1 MTNWKE
7 YKLGELCTIT
17 SSKRIFYK
25 EYVSEGVPF
34 FRSKEIIEKA
44 NGNDISTELFITKD
58 KFQEIKDKFGVPLAG
73 DILLTSVGTLGVS
86 YQVQESDYFYF
97 KDGNLTWFKDFS
109 DEINTKFLLYWLRS
123 PLGKEGFN
131 SITIGSTQAAL
142 TIAGLKGIKLSIPD
156 LPTQTAIAEILSS
169 LDDKIELNNKINQEL
184 ENLAQT
190 LFKQWFIDFEFPN
203 EKGEPYKSSGGEMI
217 QSELGEIPKGW
228 ELKPIGDLF
237 EFVVGGDWGNDD
249 RDEQHSELNYVIRG
263 TDIPTLKSGSKNG
276 VPYRAIKPS
285 KLKNRQLKI
294 NDIVIEISGGSKG
307 QPTGRTILITEEILE
322 RLDYNA
328 IPASFCRSIRPKNN
342 FAEFL
347 GIYLTKIYD
356 DGKTWEYQNQST
368 GISNFQFK
376 FFESSEI
383 IALPSHLRIIDEFNS
398 LISGFYNLMTT
409 NENQEL
415 TALRDTLLPK
425 LISGELKVSELVAQ
439 NA

>member
-109 DEINTKFLLYWLRS
+109 DKINTKFLLYWLRS

-131 SITIGSTQAAL
+131 NITIGSTQAAL

-203 EKGEPYKSSGGEMI
+203 ENGEPYKSSGGEMVD
-217 QSELGEIPKGW
+217 SELGEI
-228 ELKPIGDLF
+228 
-237 EFVVGGDWGNDD
+237 
-249 RDEQHSELNYVIRG
+249 
-263 TDIPTLKSGSKNG
+263 
-276 VPYRAIKPS
+276 
-285 KLKNRQLKI
+285 
-294 NDIVIEISGGSKG
+294 
-307 QPTGRTILITEEILE
+307 
-322 RLDYNA
+322 
-328 IPASFCRSIRPKNN
+328 
-342 FAEFL
+342 
-347 GIYLTKIYD
+347 
-356 DGKTWEYQNQST
+356 
-368 GISNFQFK
+368 SN
-376 FFESSEI
+376 
-383 IALPSHLRIIDEFNS
+383 NS
-398 LISGFYNLMTT
+398 LREFSVTI
-409 NENQEL
+409 
-415 TALRDTLLPK
+415 
-425 LISGELKVSELVAQ
+425 
-439 NA
+439 

>member
-1 MTNWKE
+1 MTHWKE

-58 KFQEIKDKFGVPLAG
+58 KYQEIKDKFGVPLAG

-142 TIAGLKGIKLSIPD
+142 TIAGLKGIKLSVPD
-156 LPTQTAIAEILSS
+156 LPTQTSIAEILSS

-190 LFKQWFIDFEFPN
+190 LFKQWFIDFEFPDEN
-203 EKGEPYKSSGGEMI
+203 GNPYKSSGGEMVV
-217 QSELGEIPKGW
+217 SELGEIPKGW
-228 ELKPIGDLF
+228 EVQPIGDLF
-237 EFVVGGDWGNDD
+237 EFVVGGDWGV
-249 RDEQHSELNYVIRG
+249 DEPNEEHTEMNFVIRG
-263 TDIPTLKSGSKNG
+263 TDISTLKSGSLKSI
-276 VPYRAIKPS
+276 PYRAIKPS
-285 KLKNRQLKI
+285 KLKNRQLQV
-294 NDIVIEISGGSKG
+294 NDIIIEISGGSKE
-307 QPTGRTILITEEILE
+307 QPTGRTILITKEILE
-322 RLDYNA
+322 RLGYNA
-328 IPASFCRSIRPKNN
+328 IPASFCRLIRPKKD

-347 GIYLTKIYD
+347 GIYLTKIYY

-376 FFESSEI
+376 FFESNELL
-383 IALPSHLRIIDEFNS
+383 ALPADLRIIDEFNI
-398 LISGFYNLMTT
+398 LISGIYNLMTT

-415 TALRDTLLPK
+415 TNLRDTLLPK
-425 LISGELKVSELVAQ
+425 LISGELEVSDVSLSL
-439 NA
+439 

>member
-203 EKGEPYKSSGGEMI
+203 ENGEPYKSSGGALVD
-217 QSELGEIPKGW
+217 SELGEIPKGW
-228 ELKPIGDLF
+228 VVKSLDEVAEYLNGLALQKFPAQEGEDYLPVIKIRELRQGITQASDRASTEVPDKYIIQNGDVLF
-237 EFVVGGDWGNDD
+237 AW
-249 RDEQHSELNYVIRG
+249 
-263 TDIPTLKSGSKNG
+263 SGSLMIDFWTNG
-276 VPYRAIKPS
+276 VGALNQHLFKVTSENYPKWFYFYWTKFHLDEFIKIAES
-285 KLKNRQLKI
+285 KATTMGHIQRKHLTEAKVSVPNSKHLNQF
-294 NDIVIEISGGSKG
+294 NDNFENIV
-307 QPTGRTILITEEILE
+307 
-322 RLDYNA
+322 NA
-328 IPASFCRSIRPKNN
+328 I
-342 FAEFL
+342 
-347 GIYLTKIYD
+347 
-356 DGKTWEYQNQST
+356 
-368 GISNFQFK
+368 ISNR
-376 FFESSEI
+376 E
-383 IALPSHLRIIDEFNS
+383 
-398 LISGFYNLMTT
+398 
-409 NENQEL
+409 ENQEL
-415 TALRDTLLPK
+415 TNLRDTLLPK
-425 LISGELKVSELVAQ
+425 LISGELEVADIM
-439 NA
+439 AEKA

>member
-1 MTNWKE
+1 VTNWKE

-203 EKGEPYKSSGGEMI
+203 EKGEPYKSSGGELVD
-217 QSELGEIPKGW
+217 SELGEIPKGW
-228 ELKPIGDLF
+228 EVKPIGDLF
-237 EFVVGGDWGNDD
+237 EFVIGGDWGKDD
-249 RDEQHSELNYVIRG
+249 IDDEHSEMNYVIRG
-263 TDIPTLKSGSKNG
+263 TDILTLKSGSKNG

-285 KLKNRQLKI
+285 KLKNRQLEV
-294 NDIVIEISGGSKG
+294 NDIIIEISGGSKG
-307 QPTGRTILITEEILE
+307 QPTGRTVLITKEILE

-328 IPASFCRSIRPKNN
+328 IPASFCRLIRPKND

-356 DGKTWEYQNQST
+356 EGKTWEYQNQST

-383 IALPSHLRIIDEFNS
+383 LALPSDLRIIDEFNS

-415 TALRDTLLPK
+415 TLLRDTLLPK
-425 LISGELKVSELVAQ
+425 LISGELEVAEVM
-439 NA
+439 AEKA